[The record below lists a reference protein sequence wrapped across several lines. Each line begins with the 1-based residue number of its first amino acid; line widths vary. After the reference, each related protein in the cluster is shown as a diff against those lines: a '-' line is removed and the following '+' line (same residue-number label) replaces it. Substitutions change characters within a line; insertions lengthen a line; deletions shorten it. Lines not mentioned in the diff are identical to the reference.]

1 VKKPLTP
8 KQADKK
14 PAAQK
19 SAAAGSCQTAGTAA
33 QSYEPGS
40 DEATEA
46 LAKQLGKFIRD
57 NKLSMQLQGRADREY
72 VNVEG
77 WQYAGK
83 LLGIVPIVEQLQ
95 AHSSE
100 LECKY
105 QAKVTLLDTRN
116 GMTVGAGFAI
126 CTNLEPGKKW
136 YQEFAIASM
145 AQTRAIGKAFRNVLA
160 WIMKA
165 AGFEATP
172 AEEME
177 YAGAPVATTTTA
189 PAVATNGAPA
199 RVTVAPAQLPAAI
212 HPALQS
218 EAEAASAPV
227 PAAAV
232 ATNPQ
237 PTQPTM
243 RLSTGGRQ
251 GGLQNDPA
259 RVIAEAHAAAVAA
272 GTVFITPA
280 QHELIIVLLNNVAI
294 SGKDKQK
301 MLLGIKKIT
310 AERAAESIVKLCKR
324 ITDDKGALP
333 TDLEQ
338 RCEVIEKEVREGE
351 ARASAMLELRSFVE
365 KNAELLGRP
374 EADRLLTKCENIEAT
389 AAELLQEKAAAVEYL
404 AEMPAA

>member
-1 VKKPLTP
+1 VKKPQTT
-8 KQADKK
+8 K
-14 PAAQK
+14 PAAK
-19 SAAAGSCQTAGTAA
+19 KAAAQKPATAASCQTAAPA
-33 QSYEPGS
+33 PQSYEPGS

-46 LAKQLGKFIRD
+46 LAKQLGKFIKD
-57 NKLSMQLQGRADREY
+57 NKLSMQLQGRAEREY

-95 AHSSE
+95 ARSSE
-100 LECKY
+100 AELKY
-105 QAKVTLLDTRN
+105 EAKVTLYDTRL
-116 GMTVGAGFAI
+116 GITVGSGFAI

-165 AGFEATP
+165 AGYEATP

-177 YAGAPVATTTTA
+177 YAGTPVATTTTTTTA
-189 PAVATNGAPA
+189 PAVATIGAPA
-199 RVTVAPAQLPAAI
+199 RVTVAPAQLPEAM

-218 EAEAASAPV
+218 EAEAASAPAA
-227 PAAAV
+227 PAAA
-232 ATNPQ
+232 TNEQ
-237 PTQPTM
+237 VPTM
-243 RLSTGGRQ
+243 RVSGGRQ
-251 GGLQNDPA
+251 AGLQSDPVK
-259 RVIAEAHAAAVAA
+259 VIQEAHAAQVAA

-280 QHELIIVLLNNVAI
+280 QHELIVVLCNNVAI
-294 SGKDKQK
+294 LGSEKQK
-301 MLLGIKKIT
+301 MLLGIKRIT
-310 AERAAESIVKLCKR
+310 AERAAESIVKLCQR
-324 ITDDKGALP
+324 IKEKKGALP

-338 RCEVIEKEVREGE
+338 RLQDVEKEVREGE
-351 ARASAMLELRSFVE
+351 ARAAAMLELRDFVN

-374 EADRLLTKCENIEAT
+374 EADRLLTKCENLEAT
-389 AAELLQEKAAAVEYL
+389 AADLLQEKAAAAEYL